1 MGLGSAGKMLQ
12 TLQTVSERAE
22 QLYAQ
27 LKDVRERLTQIE
39 NDVDATTKTVGELE
53 TELTEHRVI
62 LEALAEKEGIDVGE
76 LLADELITEAE
87 APAEKVAE
95 AETSAEDIPVEEESA
110 PQDEGT
116 TSSAGTSE

>member
-87 APAEKVAE
+87 SPAEAVAD
-95 AETSAEDIPVEEESA
+95 ADSTAEDIPVEEEGTA
-110 PQDEGT
+110 PDEGT
-116 TSSAGTSE
+116 TSSASTSE